1 MAKFEIFLYGYGAE
15 LIIGRVTDEQKEKIL
30 NSGENIEMIV
40 LDYDS
45 IGGYHYEIS
54 DILHNFNVGESF
66 TIEIVDEN
74 NKELYSIGY
83 EDIVYNDESLIQVE
97 YEDKYFDITDPCLVT
112 CSHEKGTFFN
122 CTLELEEFDINKLKL
137 VIYEDC
143 GLHDCYVYGNMVG
156 AVFYDGEELYDEG
169 SWTDGK
175 SFDAK
180 INF

>member
-1 MAKFEIFLYGYGAE
+1 MGKYKISINGYGAE

-30 NSGENIEMIV
+30 NSDEGIEMIV
-40 LDYDS
+40 QGWDS
-45 IGGYHYEIS
+45 IGGYYYEIS
-54 DILHNFNVGESF
+54 DIFHNFNVGDSF
-66 TIEIVDEN
+66 VIRISDEN
-74 NKELYSIGY
+74 DNELYSIGS
-83 EDIVYNDESLIQVE
+83 EDIVYNDDSVIQVE
-97 YEDKYFDITDPCLVT
+97 YEDKYFEINDPCLVT
-112 CSHEKGTFFN
+112 CSHEKGTFFD
-122 CTLELEEFDINKLKL
+122 CELELEEFDINKLKL

-156 AVFYDGEELYDEG
+156 AVFYDGEEIYDEG